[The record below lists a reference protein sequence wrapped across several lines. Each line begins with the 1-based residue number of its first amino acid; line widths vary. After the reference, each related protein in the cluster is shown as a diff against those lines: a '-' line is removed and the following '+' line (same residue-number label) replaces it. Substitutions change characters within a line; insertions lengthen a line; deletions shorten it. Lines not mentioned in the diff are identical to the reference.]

1 MEVVSI
7 ESVNYRTNDCLT
19 EIIVGMLFG
28 LFSMFSFFGLFPL
41 DTLIFFLIPSV
52 FFLGWVF
59 MKIDVTPEKLSL
71 KADSFEYYR
80 GKKRMFSLDSKR
92 VKKISWDE
100 GEISQTLYDKRLVVY
115 FIDDS
120 ECSYPYRYFSNGQLK
135 EMEKKINEY
144 CSNKT

>member
-7 ESVNYRTNDCLT
+7 ESVNYRANDCLT

-52 FFLGWVF
+52 FILGWVF

-92 VKKISWDE
+92 VEKYL
-100 GEISQTLYDKRLVVY
+100 GM
-115 FIDDS
+115 
-120 ECSYPYRYFSNGQLK
+120 K
-135 EMEKKINEY
+135 ER
-144 CSNKT
+144 

>member
-1 MEVVSI
+1 MFFI
-7 ESVNYRTNDCLT
+7 ESENYRIANCIA
-19 EIIVGMLFG
+19 EITFGCLFG
-28 LFSMFSFFGLFPL
+28 LFSILAFFEFFPL

-52 FFLGWVF
+52 FILGWVF

-80 GKKRMFSLDSKR
+80 GNKKIFAQDPNEI
-92 VKKISWDE
+92 KKISWDE
-100 GEISQTLYDKRLVVY
+100 GGISQTLYDKRLIVY

-120 ECSYPYRYFSNGQLK
+120 ECSYPYRYFSDGKLK

-144 CSNKT
+144 YSNKT